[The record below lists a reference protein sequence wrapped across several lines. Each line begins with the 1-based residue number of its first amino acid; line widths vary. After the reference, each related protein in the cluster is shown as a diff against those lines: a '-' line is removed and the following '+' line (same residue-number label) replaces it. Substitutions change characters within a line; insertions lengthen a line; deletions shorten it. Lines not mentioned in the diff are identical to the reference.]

1 MRASGQSVAAGYGT
15 AVFDRVFAIRAKNS
29 KYMKRKYSVILGNLG
44 NTRDRFC
51 SGYKENPDTLT
62 MMERAAK
69 IPHVE
74 GIELV
79 GTWDIR
85 PDNVGQMK
93 QALSNLGLRCVS
105 IIPDL
110 FADKRFWKGSY

>member
-1 MRASGQSVAAGYGT
+1 MQPWRWQRARSS
-15 AVFDRVFAIRAKNS
+15 RKRI
-29 KYMKRKYSVILGNLG
+29 MKRKYSVILGNLG

-51 SGYKENPDTLT
+51 SGYKDNPDTMDMLR
-62 MMERAAK
+62 RAAK

-79 GTWDIR
+79 GTWDIK
-85 PDNVGQMK
+85 PDNAKTMK
-93 QALSNLGLRCVS
+93 QALGDLGLECVS

-110 FADKRFWKGSY
+110 FADKRFWKGSYSAS